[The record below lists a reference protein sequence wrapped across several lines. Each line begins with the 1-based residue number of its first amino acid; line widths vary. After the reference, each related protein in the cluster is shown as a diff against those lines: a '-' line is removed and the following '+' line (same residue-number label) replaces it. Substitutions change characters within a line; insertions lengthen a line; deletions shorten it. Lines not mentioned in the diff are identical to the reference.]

1 VKKKPV
7 KSESNQ
13 IKLAVKVLQQGGTI
27 AYPTEA
33 VFGLGCDPRNI
44 AAIKNLLK
52 IKNRNKEKG
61 LILVAANF
69 EQLKEHIQPL
79 EKDIEKKL
87 LNSWQDSANAI
98 TWLAPVNEMTSD
110 YLKGQF
116 DTLAIRVS
124 HHPVVKELCEQFGS
138 AIVSTSANIST
149 QEAARTAEQVKQIF
163 ENKIDFIVEGE
174 TDINAQPSEIRDVL
188 TNKII
193 RTNTVIA
200 RPE

>member
-1 VKKKPV
+1 MKKKQV

-13 IKLAVKVLQQGGTI
+13 IELAVKVLQQGGTI

-33 VFGLGCDPRNI
+33 VYGLGCDPGNI

-52 IKNRNKEKG
+52 IKNRKKEKG

-69 EQLKEHIQPL
+69 EQLKDYIQPL

-87 LNSWQDSANAI
+87 LDSWHVSTNAI
-98 TWLAPVNEMTSD
+98 TWLIPVNETTSD

-124 HHPVVKELCEQFGS
+124 HHPVVKELCQQFGG

-174 TDINAQPSEIRDVL
+174 TDINAQPSEIRDAL
-188 TNKII
+188 TNKVI
-193 RTNTVIA
+193 RTSN
-200 RPE
+200 

>member
-1 VKKKPV
+1 MKKKQI
-7 KSESNQ
+7 KSEPNQ
-13 IKLAVKVLQQGGTI
+13 IELAVKVLQQGGTI

-33 VFGLGCDPRNI
+33 VFGLGCDPGNI

-52 IKNRNKEKG
+52 IKNRKKEKG

-69 EQLKEHIQPL
+69 EQLKDHIQPL
-79 EKDIEKKL
+79 DKDIEKKL
-87 LNSWQDSANAI
+87 LDSWQNSVNAI
-98 TWLAPVNEMTSD
+98 TWLIPVNETTSD

-116 DTLAIRVS
+116 DTLAVRVS
-124 HHPVVKELCEQFGS
+124 HHPVVKELCEQFGG

-149 QEAARTAEQVKQIF
+149 QEAARTTVEVKQIF

-174 TDINAQPSEIRDVL
+174 TDINAQPSEIRDAL

-193 RTNTVIA
+193 RTSK
-200 RPE
+200 